1 MNLCILCVGRL
12 KEVFYKKAVEEYC
25 KRIQPYLKMDIVEV
39 ADEPDPQQP
48 SQHNIQLVKAKEAK
62 KLSAKLRSDDYVI
75 ALCINA
81 EQLSS
86 EELAA
91 LFEEQQ
97 QTGTKRLVFV
107 IGGSHGLDESIIARA
122 QRRLSVSKMTF
133 PHQLARLIL
142 AEQLYRAQKI
152 NSKEPYHK

>member
-1 MNLCILCVGRL
+1 MNG
-12 KEVFYKKAVEEYC
+12 YPSANNMN
-25 KRIQPYLKMDIVEV
+25 QPGGQSPWGAQPNQGPQPQQGY
-39 ADEPDPQQP
+39 PQQP

-91 LFEEQQ
+91 LFKEQQ